1 MILRYVLISWSRK
14 DGTSWYAIIARI
26 ATSVLTSN
34 GAVLLRYM
42 YNLSAPT
49 VYVDISSVRVCV
61 YVCVCM
67 CAPGCSEQCYA
78 TRLFISRCFSKQ
90 QVCKQNA

>member
-26 ATSVLTSN
+26 TTSVLTSN

-61 YVCVCM
+61 CVCVYVC
-67 CAPGCSEQCYA
+67 
-78 TRLFISRCFSKQ
+78 SRVQ
-90 QVCKQNA
+90 

>member
-26 ATSVLTSN
+26 TTSALTSN

-61 YVCVCM
+61 CVLQGAVNSVMPQDFSSVDASASSRYV
-67 CAPGCSEQCYA
+67 
-78 TRLFISRCFSKQ
+78 SRMH
-90 QVCKQNA
+90 NL